1 MRKAYKKLIQLYLE
15 NYQYY
20 EALNVVRLGDIV
32 GLQIEGWGKVVGAFM
47 LIIKGS
53 FEEGLQS
60 LD

>member
-20 EALNVVRLGDIV
+20 EALNIVRLGDIV
-32 GLQIEGWGKVVGAFM
+32 GLQLEGWGKVVAAFM

-53 FEEGLQS
+53 FEEGLKS
-60 LD
+60 L

>member
-20 EALNVVRLGDIV
+20 EALNIVRLGDIV
-32 GLQIEGWGKVVGAFM
+32 GLQLEGWGKVVGAFM

-53 FEEGLQS
+53 FEEGLKS
-60 LD
+60 L